1 MKKYNKLFLFAAVAL
16 LMTGCELIGSIFNAG
31 VYTGIFLV
39 VFVLVIIVIIIARIS
54 KR

>member
-1 MKKYNKLFLFAAVAL
+1 MKKNNAFLLFAVIAL
-16 LMTGCELIGSIFNAG
+16 LVTGCELIGTIFNAG